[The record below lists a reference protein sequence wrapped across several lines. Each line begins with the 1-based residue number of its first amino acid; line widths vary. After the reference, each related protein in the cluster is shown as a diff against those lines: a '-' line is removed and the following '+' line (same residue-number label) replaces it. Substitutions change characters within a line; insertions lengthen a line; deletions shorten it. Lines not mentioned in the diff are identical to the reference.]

1 MRMTLALS
9 LLLASGVVLADQA
22 PKPLAEVTSA
32 AHAKVPDIPAGTV
45 AECIPFPT
53 MKAIL
58 SGAVFRSTEP
68 PLVHVMTC
76 DVVNWDPVPKRY
88 RFVGEVRARSA
99 LGPYSIVWQ
108 RLQLLSADGVLELRL
123 HDEGSMTSRS
133 LDNGN
138 LQVTFRQA
146 LKSGQ
151 H

>member
-22 PKPLAEVTSA
+22 PKPQPDGTSVV
-32 AHAKVPDIPAGTV
+32 HAKVPDIPAGTV

-53 MKAIL
+53 MKTII

-68 PLVHVMTC
+68 PFVEVMTC
-76 DVVNWDPVPKRY
+76 DVVNGGPVPKQS
-88 RFVGEVRARSA
+88 RFVGEVRAPDA

-108 RLQLLSADGVLELRL
+108 RLQLPGADGVLEWRPQDGGLT
-123 HDEGSMTSRS
+123 TSRT
-133 LDNGN
+133 LENGN
-138 LQVTFRQA
+138 LQVTFKQA
-146 LKSGQ
+146 LKSDQ